1 MPTRRLAF
9 TIVTLLGFSVQASA
23 ESVCPELT
31 RLRMEA
37 QHALKESRT
46 VPASERCLM
55 YHRLSMAW
63 GAVAQYAN
71 DNRESC
77 QVSTPLLKQFE
88 EYRREMVKARDN
100 VCAGRPLR
108 PYPPDIIPR

>member
-46 VPASERCLM
+46 VPASERCLA
-55 YHRLSMAW
+55 LLPIPPV
-63 GAVAQYAN
+63 GQIQQ
-71 DNRESC
+71 
-77 QVSTPLLKQFE
+77 QVRAT
-88 EYRREMVKARDN
+88 ARDLAISS
-100 VCAGRPLR
+100 VGIAPIVARMCAVLGTSLMRVR
-108 PYPPDIIPR
+108 MGSQ